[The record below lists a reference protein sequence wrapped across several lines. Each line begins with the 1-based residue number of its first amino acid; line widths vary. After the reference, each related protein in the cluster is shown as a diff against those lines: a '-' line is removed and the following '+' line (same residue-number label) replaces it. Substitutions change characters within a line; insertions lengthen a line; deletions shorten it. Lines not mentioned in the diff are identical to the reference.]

1 MKYFRK
7 TTTLIIATAIV
18 FTGKITLDLNA
29 RGQETQATSSA
40 VEPVHTQQLEPIP
53 TIAAMAITPY
63 PTPEPESEP
72 IEDPGP
78 QVRFYNIPLSRELQ
92 EYTFRLCEEN
102 GLDYE
107 RVLALMD
114 QESDYR
120 EKVISRTNDYGIMQI
135 NEINH
140 EWLKE
145 ELGINDFLEAEQNIR
160 AGIRI
165 LAELTAKYEDPHLVL
180 MAYNCGENGA
190 KRLWKQCKTT
200 SEYSRSIMARAEELR
215 KEAEQC
221 QQYAGNANA
230 HSKTQKA
237 WSVDTGRFA
246 GERSAKTEKLM
257 MTGTKQ

>member
-1 MKYFRK
+1 MKHFRR

-18 FTGKITLDLNA
+18 FTGKIMLDLNA
-29 RGQETQATSSA
+29 GGQEAQTTSSA
-40 VEPVHTQQLEPIP
+40 VEPVHTQQLEPEP
-53 TIAAMAITPY
+53 TIAAMMVITPS
-63 PTPEPESEP
+63 PTPEPE
-72 IEDPGP
+72 EDPEP
-78 QVRFYNIPLSRELQ
+78 QVRFYDIPLSRELQ

-107 RVLALMD
+107 MVLALMD

-120 EKVISRTNDYGIMQI
+120 EKVISKTNDYGIMQI

-145 ELGINDFLEAEQNIR
+145 ELGIDDFLEAEQNIL

-165 LAELTAKYEDPHLVL
+165 LAELTEKYEDPHLVL
-180 MAYNCGENGA
+180 MAYNCGETGA
-190 KRLWKQCKTT
+190 KRLWKQGKTT

-221 QQYAGNANA
+221 QQYAVNANA
-230 HSKTQKA
+230 H
-237 WSVDTGRFA
+237 
-246 GERSAKTEKLM
+246 
-257 MTGTKQ
+257 

>member
-1 MKYFRK
+1 MKHFRK

-29 RGQETQATSSA
+29 RGQEKQNTTNA
-40 VEPVHTQQLEPIP
+40 VEPIHIQQLEPEQ
-53 TIAAMAITPY
+53 TISAMMVIAPS
-63 PTPEPESEP
+63 PTPEPE
-72 IEDPGP
+72 EDPEP
-78 QVRFYNIPLSRELQ
+78 QVRFYDIPLSRELQ

-107 RVLALMD
+107 MVLALMD

-120 EKVISRTNDYGIMQI
+120 EKIISKTNDYGIMQI

-145 ELGINDFLEAEQNIR
+145 ELGIDDFLEAEQNIL

-165 LAELTAKYEDPHLVL
+165 LTELTEKYEDPHLVL
-180 MAYNCGENGA
+180 MAYNCGETGA
-190 KRLWKQCKTT
+190 KRLWKQGKTT

-221 QQYAGNANA
+221 QQYAVNANA
-230 HSKTQKA
+230 H
-237 WSVDTGRFA
+237 
-246 GERSAKTEKLM
+246 
-257 MTGTKQ
+257 

>member
-1 MKYFRK
+1 MKHFRK

-18 FTGKITLDLNA
+18 FTGKIMLDLNA
-29 RGQETQATSSA
+29 GGQTQTTSSA
-40 VEPVHTQQLEPIP
+40 VEPVHIQQLEPEP
-53 TIAAMAITPY
+53 TIAAMMVITPS
-63 PTPEPESEP
+63 PTPEPE
-72 IEDPGP
+72 EDPEP
-78 QVRFYNIPLSRELQ
+78 QVRFYDIPLSRELQ

-107 RVLALMD
+107 MVLALMG

-120 EKVISRTNDYGIMQI
+120 EKVISKTNDYGIMQI

-145 ELGINDFLEAEQNIR
+145 ELGIDDFLEAEQNIL

-165 LAELTAKYEDPHLVL
+165 LAELTEKYEDPHLVL
-180 MAYNCGENGA
+180 MAYNCGESGA
-190 KRLWKQCKTT
+190 KRLWKQGKTT

-221 QQYAGNANA
+221 QQYAVNANA
-230 HSKTQKA
+230 H
-237 WSVDTGRFA
+237 
-246 GERSAKTEKLM
+246 
-257 MTGTKQ
+257 

>member
-29 RGQETQATSSA
+29 RGQETQTTSSA
-40 VEPVHTQQLEPIP
+40 VEPVHIQQLEPIP
-53 TIAAMAITPY
+53 TIAAMTITPY
-63 PTPEPESEP
+63 PTPEPEPEP
-72 IEDPGP
+72 VEDPEP
-78 QVRFYNIPLSRELQ
+78 QVRIYDIPLSPELQ

-107 RVLALMD
+107 MVLALMD

-120 EKVISRTNDYGIMQI
+120 EKVISKTNDYGIMQI
-135 NEINH
+135 NEVNH

-145 ELGINDFLEAEQNIR
+145 ELGIDDFLEAKQNIR

-190 KRLWKQCKTT
+190 KRLWKQGKTT

-221 QQYAGNANA
+221 QQYSGNANA
-230 HSKTQKA
+230 HSRIQKV
-237 WSVDTGRFA
+237 WSEDTGHFA
-246 GERSAKTEKLM
+246 GERSTKPEKLKT
-257 MTGTKQ
+257 TGTN

>member
-1 MKYFRK
+1 MKHFRK

-18 FTGKITLDLNA
+18 FTGKIMLDLNA
-29 RGQETQATSSA
+29 GGQTQTTSSA
-40 VEPVHTQQLEPIP
+40 VEPVHIQQLEPEP
-53 TIAAMAITPY
+53 TIAAMMVITPS
-63 PTPEPESEP
+63 PTPEPE
-72 IEDPGP
+72 EDPEP
-78 QVRFYNIPLSRELQ
+78 QVRFYDIPLSRELQ

-107 RVLALMD
+107 MVLALMD

-120 EKVISRTNDYGIMQI
+120 EKVISKTNDYGIMQI

-145 ELGINDFLEAEQNIR
+145 ELGIDDFLEAEQNIL

-165 LAELTAKYEDPHLVL
+165 LAELTEKYEDPHLVL
-180 MAYNCGENGA
+180 MAYNCGETGA
-190 KRLWKQCKTT
+190 KRLWKQGKTT

-221 QQYAGNANA
+221 QQYAVNANA
-230 HSKTQKA
+230 H
-237 WSVDTGRFA
+237 
-246 GERSAKTEKLM
+246 
-257 MTGTKQ
+257 

>member
-1 MKYFRK
+1 MKHFRR
-7 TTTLIIATAIV
+7 TTTLIIATTIV
-18 FTGKITLDLNA
+18 FTGKIMLDLNV
-29 RGQETQATSSA
+29 GDQEAQTTSSA
-40 VEPVHTQQLEPIP
+40 VELVHTQQLEPEP
-53 TIAAMAITPY
+53 TIAAMMVITPS
-63 PTPEPESEP
+63 PTPEPE
-72 IEDPGP
+72 EDPEP
-78 QVRFYNIPLSRELQ
+78 QVRFYDIPLSRELQ

-107 RVLALMD
+107 MVLALMD

-120 EKVISRTNDYGIMQI
+120 EKVISKTNDYGIMQI

-145 ELGINDFLEAEQNIR
+145 ELGIDDFLEAKQNIR

-180 MAYNCGENGA
+180 MAYNCGESGA
-190 KRLWKQCKTT
+190 KRLWKQGKTT

-221 QQYAGNANA
+221 QQYAVNANA
-230 HSKTQKA
+230 H
-237 WSVDTGRFA
+237 
-246 GERSAKTEKLM
+246 
-257 MTGTKQ
+257 

>member
-1 MKYFRK
+1 MKHFRK

-18 FTGKITLDLNA
+18 FTCKIMLDLNA
-29 RGQETQATSSA
+29 GGQTQTTSSA
-40 VEPVHTQQLEPIP
+40 VEPVHIQQLEPIP
-53 TIAAMAITPY
+53 TIAAMTITPY
-63 PTPEPESEP
+63 PTPEPEPEP
-72 IEDPGP
+72 EPVEDPEP
-78 QVRFYNIPLSRELQ
+78 QVRIYDIPLSPELQ

-107 RVLALMD
+107 MVLALMD

-120 EKVISRTNDYGIMQI
+120 EDIISKTNDYGIMQI
-135 NEINH
+135 NEVNH

-145 ELGINDFLEAEQNIR
+145 ELGIDDFLEAKQNIR

-180 MAYNCGENGA
+180 MAYNCGESGA
-190 KRLWKQCKTT
+190 KRLWKQGKTT

-221 QQYAGNANA
+221 QQYAVNANA
-230 HSKTQKA
+230 H
-237 WSVDTGRFA
+237 
-246 GERSAKTEKLM
+246 
-257 MTGTKQ
+257 